1 MPVPVIFLAQN
12 LLLSEIVANFS
23 TQKQILWGPWRTNGV
38 CHELSHMPMNAT
50 VLRFLQYIKFERNLS
65 WRTVD
70 LYRRDLMQWE
80 AFMTVGATELDL
92 ASVTTSDIRAWLFER
107 SSQGDCPGT
116 MRHKVQAI
124 RALYRYLMRQGIVSD
139 NPAAHVELAKL
150 SKPLPKFVREKTVD
164 AILDDEIDDGDF
176 TQVRDRLII
185 MLFYETG
192 IRLSELIGLQ
202 DAAVDTAKQEL
213 KVRGKRDKDRIV
225 PFGTELAAGIDHYRS
240 LRAALRPECGNL
252 LVTVKGRPLY
262 PSLVYH
268 VVHDGLAAA
277 GATGKLSPH
286 VLRHT
291 FASVML
297 NNGAQLNSVKE
308 LLGHESLAA
317 TQVYTHVTLNELQH
331 NYELAHPRALKKG
344 G

>member
-1 MPVPVIFLAQN
+1 
-12 LLLSEIVANFS
+12 
-23 TQKQILWGPWRTNGV
+23 
-38 CHELSHMPMNAT
+38 MNAT
-50 VLRFLQYIKFERNLS
+50 VERFLQYLRLERNLS

-70 LYRRDLMQWE
+70 LYRRDLEQWD
-80 AFMTVGATELDL
+80 AFVTGGNGNLDL
-92 ASVTTSDIRAWLFER
+92 ATVTASDIRAWLMQR
-107 SSQGDCPGT
+107 SAQGDCAGT
-116 MRHKVQAI
+116 LRHKVQAI
-124 RALYRYLMRQGIVSD
+124 RALYRYLLRRGDVAS
-139 NPAAHVELAKL
+139 NPAAQVDLAKL
-150 SKPLPKFVREKTVD
+150 AKPLPKFVRQPAVD
-164 AILDDEIDDGDF
+164 AVLDADIDEDDF
-176 TQVRDRLII
+176 TQVRDRLIV

-202 DAAVDTAKQEL
+202 GTAVDTASREL

-225 PFGTELAAGIDHYRS
+225 PFGDELVKWIEHYRT
-240 LRAALRPECGNL
+240 LRATLQPECSNL
-252 LVTVKGRPLY
+252 LVTVKGKPLY

-268 VVHDGLAAA
+268 VVHDSLAAA

-297 NNGAQLNSVKE
+297 NDGAQLNSVKE

-317 TQVYTHVTLNELQH
+317 TQVYTHVTLSELQY

>member
-1 MPVPVIFLAQN
+1 
-12 LLLSEIVANFS
+12 
-23 TQKQILWGPWRTNGV
+23 
-38 CHELSHMPMNAT
+38 MNAT
-50 VLRFLQYIKFERNLS
+50 VERFLQYLRLERNLS

-70 LYRRDLMQWE
+70 LYRRDLNQWE
-80 AFMTVGATELDL
+80 DYATVGGAALDL
-92 ASVTTSDIRAWLFER
+92 ISVTTSDIRAWLVER
-107 SSQGDCPGT
+107 SNQGDSAGT
-116 MRHKVQAI
+116 LRHKVQAI
-124 RALYRYLMRQGIVSD
+124 RALYRYLMTRGLVSS
-139 NPAAHVELAKL
+139 NPAAQVELAKL
-150 SKPLPKFVREKTVD
+150 PKPLPKFVREKAVD
-164 AILDDEIDDGDF
+164 AVLDADIDRDDIG
-176 TQVRDRLII
+176 QVRDRLIV

-202 DAAVDTAKQEL
+202 DAAVDTVKHEL

-225 PFGTELAAGIDHYRS
+225 PFGDELAEWIELYRG
-240 LRAALRPECGNL
+240 LRADIRPECDNL
-252 LVTVKGRPLY
+252 LVTAKGKPLY

-268 VVHDGLAAA
+268 VVHDGLAGA

-317 TQVYTHVTLNELQH
+317 TQVYTHVTLSELQH

-344 G
+344 GYYGS

>member
-1 MPVPVIFLAQN
+1 
-12 LLLSEIVANFS
+12 
-23 TQKQILWGPWRTNGV
+23 
-38 CHELSHMPMNAT
+38 MNAT
-50 VLRFLQYIKFERNLS
+50 VESYLKYLRFERNLS

-70 LYRRDLMQWE
+70 LYRRDLAQWE
-80 AFMTVGATELDL
+80 RYVADGGRELDL
-92 ASVTTSDIRAWLFER
+92 ASVTAGDIREWLMKR
-107 SSQGDCPGT
+107 SAAGDVPST
-116 MRHKVQAI
+116 LRHKVQAL
-124 RALYRYLMRQGIVSD
+124 RALYRYLLRRGMVKS
-139 NPAAHVELAKL
+139 NPAAQVDLAKL
-150 SKPLPKFVREKTVD
+150 PRPLPKFVREKTVD
-164 AILDDEIDDGDF
+164 AVLDADIDTDDF
-176 TQVRDRLII
+176 TQVRDRLVM

-202 DAAVDTAKQEL
+202 DAAVDTAKREL

-225 PFGTELAAGIDHYRS
+225 PFGDELAQWVERYRD
-240 LRAALRPECGNL
+240 LRSTVMPECDNL
-252 LVTVKGRPLY
+252 LVTAKGKPLY

-268 VVHDGLAAA
+268 VVHDGLAMA
-277 GATGKLSPH
+277 GGTGKLSPH

-297 NNGAQLNSVKE
+297 NSGAQLNSVKE

-317 TQVYTHVTLNELQH
+317 TQVYTHVTLSELQH

>member
-1 MPVPVIFLAQN
+1 
-12 LLLSEIVANFS
+12 
-23 TQKQILWGPWRTNGV
+23 
-38 CHELSHMPMNAT
+38 MNAT
-50 VLRFLQYIKFERNLS
+50 VESFLQYLRLERNLS

-70 LYRRDLMQWE
+70 LYRRDLAQWE
-80 AFMTVGATELDL
+80 RYVTGGGGQLDL
-92 ASVTTSDIRAWLFER
+92 QSVTAGDIREWLMRR
-107 SSQGDCPGT
+107 SVVGDTPGT
-116 MRHKVQAI
+116 LRHKVQAL
-124 RALYRYLMRQGIVSD
+124 RALYRYLLRHGKVSS
-139 NPAAHVELAKL
+139 NPAAQVELAKL
-150 SKPLPKFVREKTVD
+150 PKPLPKFVREKTVD
-164 AILDDEIDDGDF
+164 AVLDADIDTDDF
-176 TQVRDRLII
+176 AQVRDRLIV

-202 DAAVDTAKQEL
+202 DVAVDTVKREL

-225 PFGTELAAGIDHYRS
+225 PFGDELAQWVERYRV
-240 LRAALRPECGNL
+240 LRAAVRPECTNL
-252 LVTVKGRPLY
+252 LVTAKGKPLY

-268 VVHDGLAAA
+268 VVHDGLAQA
-277 GATGKLSPH
+277 GGTGKLSPH

-297 NNGAQLNSVKE
+297 NNGAQLNNVKE

-317 TQVYTHVTLNELQH
+317 TQVYTHVTLSELQH

>member
-1 MPVPVIFLAQN
+1 
-12 LLLSEIVANFS
+12 
-23 TQKQILWGPWRTNGV
+23 
-38 CHELSHMPMNAT
+38 MNAT
-50 VLRFLQYIKFERNLS
+50 VERFLQYLRYERNLS
-65 WRTVD
+65 WRTVVT
-70 LYRRDLMQWE
+70 YRGNLVQWE
-80 AFMTVGATELDL
+80 EYMTVAGRPLDVI
-92 ASVTTSDIRAWLFER
+92 SVNAADIRQWLVSR
-107 SSQGDCPGT
+107 SAQGDGPAT
-116 MRHKVQAI
+116 LRLKLQAL
-124 RALYRYLMRQGIVSD
+124 RSLYRYLLRCGEVAV
-139 NPAAHVELAKL
+139 NPAAQVELAKL
-150 SKPLPKFVREKTVD
+150 PKPLPKFVRDKTVD
-164 AILDDEIDDGDF
+164 AVLDADLDQDDF
-176 TQVRDRLII
+176 AQVRDRLVV

-202 DAAVDTAKQEL
+202 DVAVDVDKREL

-225 PFGTELAAGIDHYRS
+225 PFGDELAQSITRYRQ
-240 LRAALRPECGNL
+240 LRAAVPVECGNL
-252 LVTVKGRPLY
+252 LVTAKGRPLY

-268 VVHDGLAAA
+268 VVHDSLARA

-297 NNGAQLNSVKE
+297 NGGAQLNSVKE

-317 TQVYTHVTLNELQH
+317 TQVYTHVTLSELQH

>member
-1 MPVPVIFLAQN
+1 
-12 LLLSEIVANFS
+12 
-23 TQKQILWGPWRTNGV
+23 
-38 CHELSHMPMNAT
+38 MNAT
-50 VLRFLQYIKFERNLS
+50 VESFLQYLRLERNLS

-70 LYRRDLMQWE
+70 LYRRDLAQWE
-80 AFMTVGATELDL
+80 HDVTGGGQPLDL
-92 ASVTTSDIRAWLFER
+92 QTVTAGDIRQWLMTR
-107 SSQGDCPGT
+107 SAIGDSPGT
-116 MRHKVQAI
+116 LRHKVQAL
-124 RALYRYLMRQGIVSD
+124 RALYRYLMRRGQVAA
-139 NPAAHVELAKL
+139 NPAAQVELAKL
-150 SKPLPKFVREKTVD
+150 PKPLPKFVREKTVD
-164 AILDDEIDDGDF
+164 AVLDADIDKDDMA
-176 TQVRDRLII
+176 QVRDRLIV

-202 DAAVDTAKQEL
+202 DAAVDTDKGEL

-225 PFGTELAAGIDHYRS
+225 PFGDELAQWVEHYRT
-240 LRAALRPECGNL
+240 LRATVKPECTNL
-252 LVTVKGRPLY
+252 LVTAKGKPLY

-268 VVHDGLAAA
+268 VVHDGLAQA
-277 GATGKLSPH
+277 GGSGKLSPH

-297 NNGAQLNSVKE
+297 NNGAQLNNVKE

-317 TQVYTHVTLNELQH
+317 TQVYTHVTLSELQH

>member
-1 MPVPVIFLAQN
+1 
-12 LLLSEIVANFS
+12 
-23 TQKQILWGPWRTNGV
+23 
-38 CHELSHMPMNAT
+38 MNAT
-50 VLRFLQYIKFERNLS
+50 IDRFLQYLRHERNLS

-70 LYRRDLMQWE
+70 LYRRDLEQWSV
-80 AFMTVGATELDL
+80 FMTSGGRELDI
-92 ASVTTSDIRAWLFER
+92 ASVTTADIRVWLMTR
-107 SSQGDCPGT
+107 SQQGDCAGT
-116 MRHKVQAI
+116 LRHKVQAL
-124 RALYRYLMRQGIVSD
+124 RALYRYLLRRGEVAS
-139 NPAAHVELAKL
+139 NPAARVELAKL
-150 SKPLPKFVREKTVD
+150 PKPLPKFVRGSTVD
-164 AILDDEIDDGDF
+164 AVLDAEVDVDDF
-176 TQVRDRLII
+176 TSVRDHLII

-192 IRLSELIGLQ
+192 IRLSELIGLL
-202 DAAVDTAKQEL
+202 DTAVDVDKREL

-225 PFGTELAAGIDHYRS
+225 PFGDELAEWVRRYRV
-240 LRAALRPECGNL
+240 LRATARPECDNL
-252 LVTVKGRPLY
+252 LVTLKGRPLY

-268 VVHDGLAAA
+268 VVHNALADA

-297 NNGAQLNSVKE
+297 NGGAQLNSVKE

-317 TQVYTHVTLNELQH
+317 TQVYTHVTLSELQH

>member
-1 MPVPVIFLAQN
+1 
-12 LLLSEIVANFS
+12 
-23 TQKQILWGPWRTNGV
+23 
-38 CHELSHMPMNAT
+38 MNAT
-50 VLRFLQYIKFERNLS
+50 VESFLKYLRFERNLS

-70 LYRRDLMQWE
+70 LYRRDLAQWE
-80 AFMTVGATELDL
+80 RYVADGGRDLDL
-92 ASVTTSDIRAWLFER
+92 ASVTAGDIREWLMKR
-107 SSQGDCPGT
+107 SAAGDVPGT
-116 MRHKVQAI
+116 LRHKVQAL
-124 RALYRYLMRQGIVSD
+124 RALYRYLLRRGMVKS
-139 NPAAHVELAKL
+139 NPAAQVDLAKL
-150 SKPLPKFVREKTVD
+150 PKPLPKFVRDKTVD
-164 AILDDEIDDGDF
+164 AALAAEIDTDDF
-176 TQVRDRLII
+176 TQVRDRLVV

-202 DAAVDTAKQEL
+202 DAAVDTAKREL

-225 PFGTELAAGIDHYRS
+225 PFGDELAQWVERYRN
-240 LRAALRPECGNL
+240 LRSTVKPECDNL
-252 LVTVKGRPLY
+252 LVTVKGKPLY

-268 VVHDGLAAA
+268 VVHDGLAMA
-277 GATGKLSPH
+277 GGTGKLSPH

-297 NNGAQLNSVKE
+297 GAQLNSVKE

-317 TQVYTHVTLNELQH
+317 TQVYTHVTLSELQH